1 MFEADEESVILE
13 IVCGI
18 LGVSPEDMM
27 EIGERAKRIITF
39 DPDLEEEGEA
49 MGRVREA
56 VRDMSSEEAVVAGVF
71 ISGLL
76 RCSLREQ
83 YLRAA
88 AESEGWDLE
97 GKGGEGGEEVGGS
110 PAERMEE

>member
-1 MFEADEESVILE
+1 MFEAEEESVILE

-83 YLRAA
+83 YLRAS
-88 AESEGWDLE
+88 AEYGVEE
-97 GKGGEGGEEVGGS
+97 AEGGPEEK
-110 PAERMEE
+110 REE

>member
-1 MFEADEESVILE
+1 MFEAEEESVILE

-18 LGVSPEDMM
+18 LDVSPEDMM
-27 EIGERAKRIITF
+27 KIGERAKRMITF
-39 DPDLEEEGEA
+39 DPEIEEEEEA

-56 VRDMSSEEAVVAGVF
+56 VRDMSSAEAVVAGVF

-83 YLRAA
+83 YLRAG
-88 AESEGWDLE
+88 AESEGWDVE
-97 GKGGEGGEEVGGS
+97 RKGGDGGAAAGGG
-110 PAERMEE
+110 PAERED

>member
-1 MFEADEESVILE
+1 MFEAEEESVILE

-18 LGVSPEDMM
+18 LDVSPEDMM
-27 EIGERAKRIITF
+27 KIGERAKRMITF
-39 DPDLEEEGEA
+39 DPEIEEEEEA

-56 VRDMSSEEAVVAGVF
+56 VRDMSSAEAVVAGVF

-83 YLRAA
+83 YLRAG
-88 AESEGWDLE
+88 AESEGWDVE
-97 GKGGEGGEEVGGS
+97 RKGGEGGEEAGGG
-110 PAERMEE
+110 PAERED

>member
-1 MFEADEESVILE
+1 MFESEEESVILE

-18 LGVSPEDMM
+18 LDVSPEDMM
-27 EIGERAKRIITF
+27 EIGERAKRMITF
-39 DPDLEEEGEA
+39 EPEIEEEEEA

-56 VRDMSSEEAVVAGVF
+56 VRDMSSAEAVVAGVF

-83 YLRAA
+83 YLRAS
-88 AESEGWDLE
+88 AEYGVEE
-97 GKGGEGGEEVGGS
+97 AEVG
-110 PAERMEE
+110 PEEKREE